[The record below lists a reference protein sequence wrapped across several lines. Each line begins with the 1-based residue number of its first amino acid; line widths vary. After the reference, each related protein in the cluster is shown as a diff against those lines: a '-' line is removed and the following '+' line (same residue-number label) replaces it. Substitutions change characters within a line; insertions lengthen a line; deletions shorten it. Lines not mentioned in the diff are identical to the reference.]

1 MTAIVLTVLAV
12 AAAGSSPGSW
22 VAHPDGRIG
31 PFRIDATPEAQIR
44 AVLGTPLKVEKDFWP
59 SKRGV
64 YGRTL
69 TYRCG
74 PKCMTQYSI
83 NARTGKL
90 SDFWSQ
96 SQRFVTEGGTR
107 PGMTAREAR
116 ARERKRLLPGCGFPR
131 YPPPLGR
138 AAHLRARD
146 LPRKGGLDRLP
157 RPAHRLLRG
166 PLLTPEERADRLH
179 AAISTTFEGF
189 YSAVEGAS
197 FERREGHARLLF
209 PAVPIAIFNGVVVES
224 EPVSGIA
231 ESIQEVEEVGLRCG
245 VQVREGSHPR
255 VEEEVAQLGLTERV
269 DMPGMTA
276 APEELADVQVP
287 ELEIVRVGD
296 DEGLAEAA
304 RIAAEGGGAP
314 LEYMQAL
321 YARGVV
327 GLDGNRVYLGRVE
340 GETVTTAI
348 GYRTGGDVAIFS
360 VATLP
365 ERRRRGYGAAIT
377 AHAARQGFEHGA
389 DLAWLQTSKIGESVY
404 RRLGFRHVVMHLMLG
419 RPRPHMVDR

>member
-1 MTAIVLTVLAV
+1 M
-12 AAAGSSPGSW
+12 
-22 VAHPDGRIG
+22 
-31 PFRIDATPEAQIR
+31 
-44 AVLGTPLKVEKDFWP
+44 
-59 SKRGV
+59 
-64 YGRTL
+64 
-69 TYRCG
+69 
-74 PKCMTQYSI
+74 
-83 NARTGKL
+83 
-90 SDFWSQ
+90 
-96 SQRFVTEGGTR
+96 
-107 PGMTAREAR
+107 
-116 ARERKRLLPGCGFPR
+116 
-131 YPPPLGR
+131 
-138 AAHLRARD
+138 
-146 LPRKGGLDRLP
+146 
-157 RPAHRLLRG
+157 
-166 PLLTPEERADRLH
+166 
-179 AAISTTFEGF
+179 
-189 YSAVEGAS
+189 
-197 FERREGHARLLF
+197 
-209 PAVPIAIFNGVVVES
+209 PIAIFNGVVVES